1 MEGEGQS
8 FIRRIQFKKYFSN
21 PLKNTDDKLQ
31 GQTISLLVMFT
42 SKWNIGRKYFHLPK
56 PIWKENMQ
64 VNW

>member
-31 GQTISLLVMFT
+31 GQTFSLLVMFT
-42 SKWNIGRKYFHLPK
+42 SKWNTERKYFHLPK